1 MWHSRMHSGKRN
13 RQIAALALA
22 VTLALAVLLTPAPW
36 TDAADHGDAP
46 AVAGDRSADLNDA
59 YLFLDPNDNTRVVMA
74 LTAHGF
80 ITPPEAVNFGVFDP
94 SIRYRFELEINGDAI
109 PDKFIDVTFSPKNL
123 APTQAQTA
131 TITLP
136 NGQTF
141 TALSTVPNLSPT
153 PPDPVITTHAATG
166 IDFFAGVTDDPFF
179 FDIPG
184 FARFTA
190 SVRAGSPDLTH
201 LQRARDSFAG
211 YNTLAVALRV
221 PVAFIGLQPTPTN
234 PGGNVLGLNTR
245 AQRRLGSGPLRTG
258 RIPARNLFADL
269 DRAGVPAVN
278 VALIPF
284 SRKDEFN
291 LASTV
296 DDARGRFSA
305 DIVATLKGLGT
316 SDSNINILA
325 QIAVTRGDFLRLNV
339 STVNSG
345 PGGGNNPNAGF
356 PNGRRLSD
364 DVIDTILLVVTN
376 LTLTTGDSVN
386 GNEVPFR
393 NTFPFFAPPHQPF
406 APGTLDDRTRN

>member
-1 MWHSRMHSGKRN
+1 MMHVSKHN
-13 RQIAALALA
+13 WKITALALA
-22 VTLALAVLLTPAPW
+22 VTMVLAILSTPAPW
-36 TDAADHGDAP
+36 IDAADHGDAP
-46 AVAGDRSADLNDA
+46 GVAGDRSADLNDA

-80 ITPPEAVNFGVFDP
+80 ITAPEAVNFGVFDP
-94 SIRYRFELEINGDAI
+94 SIRYRFELETTGDTV

-141 TALSTVPNLSPT
+141 TALTTVPNVSPT
-153 PPDPVITTHAATG
+153 PPEPVITTLGGTG
-166 IDFFAGVTDDPFF
+166 IEFFAGVVDDPFF

-184 FARFTA
+184 FGRFVA
-190 SVRAGSPDLTH
+190 SVRAGNPDLTQ
-201 LQRARDSFAG
+201 LQRGRDSFAG

-221 PVAFIGLQPTPTN
+221 PVSFLGVQPTPNN
-234 PGGNVLGLNTR
+234 PGGNVIGLNTR
-245 AQRRLGSGPLRTG
+245 SQRRLSSGPSRTG
-258 RIPARNLFADL
+258 RIPARNLYADL
-269 DRAGVPAVN
+269 DRAGIPAVN

-291 LASTV
+291 VASTV
-296 DDARGRFSA
+296 DDARGRFA
-305 DIVATLKGLGT
+305 GDIVATLRALGT
-316 SDSNINILA
+316 NDSNINILA
-325 QIAVTRGDFLRLNV
+325 QIAVARGDFLRLNL

-386 GNEVPFR
+386 GNEVPLR
-393 NTFPFFAPPHQPF
+393 NAFPFFAPPHQPF